1 MGATAAG
8 GRRGAACGL
17 ATSTRPRAGREP
29 PLREVRESTLGAGTL
44 HLTDWESGRAG
55 TGRGADRGPPAFKFR
70 QEGLGPA
77 LRGAR
82 EFGAGV
88 ATLAFPDTGRLG
100 SVPWAARGPGAG
112 LGRRVTPAGLG
123 PGPGGRARAS
133 GQRRR
138 RAAGTPSSWS
148 GGGQRA
154 GDVSS
159 GSGGIS
165 RGLGLKVSGD

>member
-55 TGRGADRGPPAFKFR
+55 TGRGPIVDRRPSSSGRKAWGRPC
-70 QEGLGPA
+70 G
-77 LRGAR
+77 GAR

-123 PGPGGRARAS
+123 LGPGGRARAS

-154 GDVSS
+154 GDVSR